1 MKLTKIGY
9 AGGTNPTRHTTLQ
22 DLVPSRSTSII
33 LVPDE
38 QTLHEVKGLALILG
52 MKVIVKVQEPGK
64 VLPWSSSMYS
74 PWHANTDKYTLTF
87 TTSDSLHSTNLVY
100 APSYLTAYKWDSY
113 HIFAYHFGHS
123 YVQL

>member
-9 AGGTNPTRHTTLQ
+9 AGGPNPTMHTTLQ
-22 DLVPSRSTSII
+22 DLVPGRLPLII

-38 QTLHEVKGLALILG
+38 QTFHEVKGLALLLG
-52 MKVIVKVQEPGK
+52 IVVRVFLQEPGK

-74 PWHANTDKYTLTF
+74 PWHVNTDKYTLTF

-100 APSYLTAYKWDSY
+100 APSYLTAYK
-113 HIFAYHFGHS
+113 
-123 YVQL
+123 